1 MNGII
6 FDIKRFAV
14 HDGPGIRTTLFLKG
28 CPLRCAW
35 CQNPE
40 GLCLEKQLWWFKSKC
55 IFCRKCLPVCPES
68 VRAAVDGEIR
78 IDRRSC
84 IKCGTCVETCPTGA
98 MEFDG
103 REISVEEAVAEL
115 QKDQVFYDVSGGGI
129 TLSGGDP
136 LFQHE
141 FAEAVLR
148 GSKEAGLHTAVET
161 SLAAEWGVIEK
172 MRPHVDL
179 WICDLKEI
187 DSKKHQEFT
196 GQPNE
201 RIFENFKQLA
211 AAGAK
216 ILVRIPVIPGFTDR
230 DDNVQGIAEFVRSVR
245 SDIEIEL
252 MNYNP
257 LAPNKYRLMQK
268 SCPLDESVQPLS
280 VQRMEELE
288 QWTTM

>member
-1 MNGII
+1 MNGMI
-6 FDIKRFAV
+6 FDIMRFAV

-28 CPLRCAW
+28 CPLRCVW

-40 GLCLEKQLWWFKSKC
+40 GLCLQKQLWWFKNKC

-84 IKCGTCVETCPTGA
+84 VKCGKCVEICPTGA
-98 MEFDG
+98 MAFDG
-103 REISVEEAVAEL
+103 CDISVENAVTEL
-115 QKDQVFYDVSGGGI
+115 EKDRVFYETSGGGI

-141 FAEAVLR
+141 FAESVLR
-148 GSKEAGLHTAVET
+148 GCKAVRLHTAVET
-161 SLAAEWGVIEK
+161 SLTAEWGAIEK
-172 MRPHVDL
+172 MLPVTDL

-187 DSKKHQEFT
+187 DSDKHREFT

-211 AAGAK
+211 GCGADM
-216 ILVRIPVIPGFTDR
+216 LVRIPLIPGFTDR
-230 DDNVQGIAEFVRSVR
+230 DENVQGIAAFVRSVR
-245 SDIEIEL
+245 NDLEIEL

-268 SCPLDESVQPLS
+268 TCPLDQTMQPLGAD
-280 VQRMEELE
+280 RIEALRLLAR
-288 QWTTM
+288 

>member
-1 MNGII
+1 MI

-28 CPLRCAW
+28 CPLRCQW

-40 GLCLEKQLWWFKSKC
+40 GFCVDRQLWWFKNKC
-55 IFCRKCLPVCPES
+55 MFCRKCLPVCPES

-84 IKCGTCVETCPTGA
+84 VKCGTCVEICPTGA

-103 REISVEEAVAEL
+103 REISAEDAVVEL
-115 QKDQVFYDVSGGGI
+115 KKDQEFYDVSEGGI

-141 FAEAVLR
+141 FAGAVLA
-148 GSKEAGLHTAVET
+148 GCKEAGLHTAVET
-161 SLAAEWGVIEK
+161 SLAAEWGIVEK
-172 MRPHVDL
+172 MLPVVDL

-187 DSKKHQEFT
+187 DSDKHLEFT

-211 AAGAK
+211 ATGAN

-230 DDNVQGIAEFVRSVR
+230 DENVQGIADFARSVR
-245 SDIEIEL
+245 DDLEIEL

-268 SCPLDESVQPLS
+268 PCPLDESIRSLHEDRFDTLQQFV
-280 VQRMEELE
+280 R
-288 QWTTM
+288 

>member
-1 MNGII
+1 MTGMI

-28 CPLRCAW
+28 CPLRCQW

-40 GLCLEKQLWWFKSKC
+40 GLCMEKQLWWFKNKC
-55 IFCRKCLPVCPES
+55 IFCRKCLPVCPQS

-84 IKCGTCVETCPTGA
+84 VKCGTCVDVCPTGA
-98 MEFDG
+98 MAFDG
-103 REISVEEAVAEL
+103 RKISAEEAVAEL
-115 QKDQVFYDVSGGGI
+115 EKDRVFYKTSGGGI

-148 GSKEAGLHTAVET
+148 GCKEAGLRTAVET

-172 MRPHVDL
+172 LLPVTDL
-179 WICDLKEI
+179 WICDIKEV
-187 DSKKHQEFT
+187 DSEKHREFT

-201 RIFENFKQLA
+201 QIFENFKQLA
-211 AAGAK
+211 ATGVDM
-216 ILVRIPVIPGFTDR
+216 LVRVPIIPGFTDR
-230 DDNVQGIAEFVRSVR
+230 DENVQGIATFVRSVR
-245 SDIEIEL
+245 DDLKIEL

-257 LAPNKYRLMQK
+257 LAPSKYRLMQK
-268 SCPLDESVQPLS
+268 PCPLDQTIQPLDADRFETLQQL
-280 VQRMEELE
+280 VR
-288 QWTTM
+288 